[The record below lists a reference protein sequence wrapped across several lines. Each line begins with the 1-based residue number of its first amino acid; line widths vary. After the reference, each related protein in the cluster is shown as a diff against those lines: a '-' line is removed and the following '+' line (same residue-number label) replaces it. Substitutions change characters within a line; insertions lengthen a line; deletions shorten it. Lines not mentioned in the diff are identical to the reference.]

1 MQAKIP
7 HRSAGFLPASFLS
20 TQAGRS
26 IIIGLQESQSYQ
38 RFAGRQ
44 QEVFPIFQVQICK
57 GRGQKD

>member
-1 MQAKIP
+1 MTMRGRPDA
-7 HRSAGFLPASFLS
+7 RRLM
-20 TQAGRS
+20 TTTNGRS

-38 RFAGRQ
+38 RFASRQ

>member
-1 MQAKIP
+1 MRGRPDA
-7 HRSAGFLPASFLS
+7 RRLM
-20 TQAGRS
+20 TTTNGRS

-38 RFAGRQ
+38 RFASRQ